1 MKEIKQTTTTTT
13 NKQKT
18 NDGRKWLGF
27 HFQRSR
33 NNLG

>member
-13 NKQKT
+13 NKKT
-18 NDGRKWLGF
+18 NDGRKWVGF